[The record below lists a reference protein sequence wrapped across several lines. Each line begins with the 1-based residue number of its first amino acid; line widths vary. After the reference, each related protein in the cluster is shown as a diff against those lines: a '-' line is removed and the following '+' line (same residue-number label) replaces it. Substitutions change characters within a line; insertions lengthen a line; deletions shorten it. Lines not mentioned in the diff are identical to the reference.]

1 MQLFT
6 KEKKNIEINVA
17 PLIDIVFLLLI
28 FFMLASEFTDFKTI
42 DMVSPSQINKEIN
55 KSNLPI
61 IIELSENGNININN
75 KEVKFNELP
84 GIINKKL
91 NNKKD
96 NKVVVSTPTETKV
109 NVLIKV
115 VDTIRKLGIENI
127 ALITKEKI

>member
-42 DMVSPSQINKEIN
+42 DMASPNQINTETN
-55 KSNLPI
+55 KPDLPI
-61 IIELSENGNININN
+61 IIELSENGIININS
-75 KEVKFNELP
+75 KEVKLNELSE
-84 GIINKKL
+84 IINEKL

-96 NKVVVSTPTETKV
+96 NKVVVSTPNETKV

-115 VDTIRKLGIENI
+115 VDTIRSLGIENI
-127 ALITKEKI
+127 ALITKEKK

>member
-42 DMVSPSQINKEIN
+42 DMVSPSQKNKEIN
-55 KSNLPI
+55 KSDLPI
-61 IIELSENGNININN
+61 IIELSENGNININS

-96 NKVVVSTPTETKV
+96 NKVIVSTPTETKV

-127 ALITKEKI
+127 ALITKEKT

>member
-42 DMVSPSQINKEIN
+42 DMVSPSQLNKEIN

>member
-61 IIELSENGNININN
+61 IIELSENGNINIDS

-96 NKVVVSTPTETKV
+96 NKVVVSTANETKV

>member
-42 DMVSPSQINKEIN
+42 DMVSPNQKNTEIN
-55 KSNLPI
+55 KSDLPI
-61 IIELSENGNININN
+61 IIELSENGIININS
-75 KEVKFNELP
+75 KEVKLNELSE
-84 GIINKKL
+84 IINEKL

-96 NKVVVSTPTETKV
+96 NKVVVSTPNETKV

-115 VDTIRKLGIENI
+115 VDTIRSLGIENI
-127 ALITKEKI
+127 ALITKEKK

>member
-42 DMVSPSQINKEIN
+42 DMVSPNQKNTEIN
-55 KSNLPI
+55 KSDLPI
-61 IIELSENGNININN
+61 IIELSENGIININS
-75 KEVKFNELP
+75 KEVKLNELSE
-84 GIINKKL
+84 IINEKL

-96 NKVVVSTPTETKV
+96 NKVVVSTPNETKV
-109 NVLIKV
+109 NILIKV
-115 VDTIRKLGIENI
+115 VDTIRSLGIENI
-127 ALITKEKI
+127 ALITKEKK

>member
-1 MQLFT
+1 MQLFI
-6 KEKKNIEINVA
+6 KKKKNIEINVA

-42 DMVSPSQINKEIN
+42 DMVSPSQINKERN

-91 NNKKD
+91 NNKKN
-96 NKVVVSTPTETKV
+96 NKVVISTPTETKV

>member
-42 DMVSPSQINKEIN
+42 DMVSPSQKNKEIN

>member
-1 MQLFT
+1 MQLFN

-42 DMVSPSQINKEIN
+42 DMVSPSQINKERN

>member
-42 DMVSPSQINKEIN
+42 DMVSPNQKNTETN
-55 KSNLPI
+55 KSDLPI
-61 IIELSENGNININN
+61 IIELSENGIININS
-75 KEVKFNELP
+75 KEVKLNELSE
-84 GIINKKL
+84 IINEKL

>member
-42 DMVSPSQINKEIN
+42 DMVSPSQKNKEIN
-55 KSNLPI
+55 KSDLPI
-61 IIELSENGNININN
+61 IIELSENGIININS

-84 GIINKKL
+84 EIINKKL

-96 NKVVVSTPTETKV
+96 NKLIVSTPNETKV

-115 VDTIRKLGIENI
+115 VDTIRSLGIENI
-127 ALITKEKI
+127 ALITKEKK